1 MSPLQTIPPLQIGGS
16 GIPGLA
22 RGTSPYQS
30 PIQFQPPPPEPQLQ
44 SPIHPMQPT
53 ASDFISP
60 TSTFAVPAS
69 PWPNTFASGAPPMS
83 PQVQMSVPPMQ
94 PNLAM
99 HSGYELLAHK
109 LAGQGNGPPITPVY
123 RRFGF
128 LSHRL
133 LLHFQDELCELE
145 ESLQSLDA
153 ADTQSRMR
161 GVGVLPAS
169 RRQKTEGELEYQRKE
184 ILGKIGFALDTYSMS
199 ISFPFCFFFFSSSSP
214 NHYLFMLII

>member
-1 MSPLQTIPPLQIGGS
+1 M
-16 GIPGLA
+16 
-22 RGTSPYQS
+22 
-30 PIQFQPPPPEPQLQ
+30 
-44 SPIHPMQPT
+44 
-53 ASDFISP
+53 
-60 TSTFAVPAS
+60 
-69 PWPNTFASGAPPMS
+69 
-83 PQVQMSVPPMQ
+83 
-94 PNLAM
+94 
-99 HSGYELLAHK
+99 
-109 LAGQGNGPPITPVY
+109 Y

>member
-1 MSPLQTIPPLQIGGS
+1 
-16 GIPGLA
+16 
-22 RGTSPYQS
+22 
-30 PIQFQPPPPEPQLQ
+30 
-44 SPIHPMQPT
+44 
-53 ASDFISP
+53 
-60 TSTFAVPAS
+60 
-69 PWPNTFASGAPPMS
+69 
-83 PQVQMSVPPMQ
+83 MQ

-153 ADTQSRMR
+153 ADTQSRIR

-184 ILGKIGFALDTYSMS
+184 ILGKIGFALDTYSTLIL
-199 ISFPFCFFFFSSSSP
+199 ISLLLFLNLFIPHALIMTFHA
-214 NHYLFMLII
+214 NHLSNR